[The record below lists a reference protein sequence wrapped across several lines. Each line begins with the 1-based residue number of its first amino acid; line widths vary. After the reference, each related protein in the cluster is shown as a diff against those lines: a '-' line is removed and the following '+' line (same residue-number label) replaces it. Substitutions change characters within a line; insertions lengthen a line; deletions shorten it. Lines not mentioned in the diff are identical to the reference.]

1 MIGCVPKTTSRWGLR
16 NWTLSQPWKSKQ
28 VRSILFRDTSDVLSE
43 ARRTTTKNSHRI
55 RALSCCSREALY
67 PSNYER
73 EMQSS
78 GTAAQQEEY
87 ASNKHDTNRHLAA
100 GGGPRDEPKQ
110 GVLSLLAADGNNLLW
125 PINTQCTR
133 YAASLSNNTER
144 RRFMP
149 IYSH

>member
-1 MIGCVPKTTSRWGLR
+1 MLWAVMACLKSKAGDHDWMCSQNNIKMGAAELDPEPALEVKTGAINLVSR
-16 NWTLSQPWKSKQ
+16 QPWNSA
-28 VRSILFRDTSDVLSE
+28 DVLSE

-67 PSNYER
+67 QSNYER

-100 GGGPRDEPKQ
+100 GGRPEM
-110 GVLSLLAADGNNLLW
+110 
-125 PINTQCTR
+125 
-133 YAASLSNNTER
+133 SLSKG
-144 RRFMP
+144 
-149 IYSH
+149 ICHY